1 MQKDF
6 GPAIVHLV
14 NHIVQQ
20 MVEPR
25 IKTKCYSDWI
35 LYLYHL
41 LMEKGH
47 EHLSEV
53 VSLKPSKQHAKGI

>member
-1 MQKDF
+1 MCSSEHNMQNDF

-25 IKTKCYSDWI
+25 IKTKCYLDP
-35 LYLYHL
+35 LFVPLK
-41 LMEKGH
+41 EKGH
-47 EHLSEV
+47 EH
-53 VSLKPSKQHAKGI
+53 P